1 MYRNLL
7 LPVDLTDTYSWSR
20 ALPVSLSLIEAFGG
34 RLNVMTVIPDFG
46 MSIVGGFFPRDF
58 ANQATRKATDALH
71 AFADQNVPESVDIH
85 HIVARGTVYKEI
97 MVAAKVVEA
106 DLIVMAAHGP
116 GMEDF
121 LLGPN
126 SARVVRHS
134 RCSVMIVRD

>member
-7 LPVDLTDTYSWSR
+7 LPVDLTDTFSWTR
-20 ALPVSLSLIEAFGG
+20 ALPVSLSMIKAFGG
-34 RLNVMTVIPDFG
+34 RLNIMTVIPDFG

-58 ANQATRKATDALH
+58 ADQAMRKATDALQ
-71 AFADQNVPESVDIH
+71 AFVHENVPEAVDIH

-126 SARVVRHS
+126 AARVVRHS

>member
-7 LPVDLTDTYSWSR
+7 LPVDLTDEFSWSKS
-20 ALPVSLSLIEAFGG
+20 LPVCLSLLDAFGG
-34 RLNVMTVIPDFG
+34 RLNVMTVIPDYG

-58 ANQATRKATDALH
+58 ATQAMRQATDALQ
-71 AFADQNVPESVDIH
+71 AFVHKNVPDGVDVH
-85 HIVARGTVYKEI
+85 HVVARGTVYKEI
-97 MVAAKVVEA
+97 MAAADIVEA

-126 SARVVRHS
+126 AARVVRHS
-134 RCSVMIVRD
+134 RRSVMIVRE